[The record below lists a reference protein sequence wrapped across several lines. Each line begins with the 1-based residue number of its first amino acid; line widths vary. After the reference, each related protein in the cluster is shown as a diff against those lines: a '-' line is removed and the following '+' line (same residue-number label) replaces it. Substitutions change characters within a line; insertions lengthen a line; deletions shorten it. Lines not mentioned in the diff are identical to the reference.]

1 MGNFCISWV
10 LIKERKQIKNSA
22 FKLTLE
28 ILSLSINLNFFFS
41 LKDVSHIC
49 NEKLE
54 DLIQSFAE
62 HSQEKEMDDR
72 EDDSHEDLL
81 EDVDNDYKIEEH
93 ELCDECE
100 VHQFQ
105 PDVVEDQE
113 MIHKDAIESKGIGLR
128 RRNRYEWNLYM

>member
-1 MGNFCISWV
+1 M
-10 LIKERKQIKNSA
+10 
-22 FKLTLE
+22 
-28 ILSLSINLNFFFS
+28 SLSSNLNFFFS

-128 RRNRYEWNLYM
+128 RRNRYE